1 MKKGFIFLLGLLTG
15 CILTLGVLFFVVEK
29 RQSQPA
35 PDEIPGLTL
44 YEQPAEIFDSR
55 TFEVFQVLK
64 NGNALADSEN
74 PNWREN
80 HTGPTVLLLADENT
94 HYYDDQLVKVGKGN
108 CARMVGVFSYEST
121 GSGRKTV
128 PVLRIMPQ

>member
-1 MKKGFIFLLGLLTG
+1 MKNGFIFFLGMLMG
-15 CILTLGVLFFVVEK
+15 CALTLGVLFFVAEK
-29 RQSQPA
+29 RQALPKE
-35 PDEIPGLTL
+35 DEIPGLTL
-44 YEQPAEIFDSR
+44 YEQPAEVFDSR
-55 TFEVFQVLK
+55 TFEVFQVLT

-74 PNWREN
+74 PNWRES

-94 HYYDDQLVKVGKGN
+94 YYYDDQLVKVGKSN

-128 PVLRIMPQ
+128 PVLRIMPK